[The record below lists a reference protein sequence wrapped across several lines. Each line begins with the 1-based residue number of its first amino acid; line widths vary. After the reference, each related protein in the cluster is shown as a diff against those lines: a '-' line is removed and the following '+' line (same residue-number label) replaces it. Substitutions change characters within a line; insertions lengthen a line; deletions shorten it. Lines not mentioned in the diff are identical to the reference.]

1 MRKTPSIFN
10 FKGTFYVKKGL
21 FGVDSKFGIS
31 NQCLLP
37 LTQTAAFL
45 GVKPKHALG
54 FPMGLKLK
62 ENQNIWEIKHSAE
75 VVNPKKQ
82 TTD

>member
-1 MRKTPSIFN
+1 
-10 FKGTFYVKKGL
+10 
-21 FGVDSKFGIS
+21 
-31 NQCLLP
+31 
-37 LTQTAAFL
+37 L